1 VEYEIK
7 CEGVETLEGNKI
19 RVFGESIEALENGE
33 ILVNGEKAK
42 SKIELERSI
51 NILIKAMISI
61 VEGS

>member
-1 VEYEIK
+1 
-7 CEGVETLEGNKI
+7 LEGNKI